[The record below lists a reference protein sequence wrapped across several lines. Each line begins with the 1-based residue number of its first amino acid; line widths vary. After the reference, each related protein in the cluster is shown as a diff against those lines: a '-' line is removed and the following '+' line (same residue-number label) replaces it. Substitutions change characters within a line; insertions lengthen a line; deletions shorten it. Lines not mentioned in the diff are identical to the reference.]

1 MTNRRRNDGR
11 FMPDRNAALKG
22 EDWRLRRGFIV
33 GILKGEEWR
42 LRRGFVVGSFRLNA
56 FGGG

>member
-11 FMPDRNAALKG
+11 RMPDRNAALKG
-22 EDWRLRRGFIV
+22 E
-33 GILKGEEWR
+33 EWR
-42 LRRGFVVGSFRLNA
+42 LKRGFVVGSFRLNA